1 MIAYKFLREG
11 AVGPFSR
18 VAWPRPANG
27 EPGDWL
33 RATGSLELCRNGVH
47 ACRPQDLP
55 FWLSAELW
63 EVELDGPTRLA
74 PTHVVAAAGR
84 LRAKVDGWSPRT
96 AVDFAWAC
104 AERTRALGAEAF
116 AVDAE
121 TWARSAA
128 GDATIACA
136 DAACV
141 AYIAAHAAGE
151 AGGRAAAARE
161 REWQARWL
169 TERLGLE
176 ARSARPEGVL
186 TSDA

>member
-1 MIAYKFLREG
+1 VIAYKFLREG

-18 VAWPRPANG
+18 VAWPLPNDG
-27 EPGDWL
+27 EPAEWV
-33 RATGSLELCRNGVH
+33 RAMGALELCGNGVH
-47 ACRPQDLP
+47 ACRGSDLQL
-55 FWLSAELW
+55 WLFDELW
-63 EVELDGPTRLA
+63 EIELEAPIHVA

-84 LRAKVDGWSPRT
+84 LRARVGGWDPRA
-96 AVDFAWAC
+96 AVDFAVAC
-104 AERTRALGAEAF
+104 AARTRKLAAKGFAE
-116 AVDAE
+116 DAE

-128 GDATIACA
+128 ADAKVAAA

-151 AGGRAAAARE
+151 SGGRAAAARE

-176 ARSARPEGVL
+176 ARLARPEGA
-186 TSDA
+186 S